1 MRKQI
6 FIGFAAFI
14 IIFGALAS
22 LLTAGIVR
30 TVSLDQLA
38 SQLEEE
44 ARLLS
49 TRMETLGT
57 QQVLDGLISLSRVT
71 LIQAD
76 GTVLFDSWVSEK
88 MDNHLDR
95 PEIRQALQT
104 GTGKSVRYSETVK
117 AQSIYIA
124 QRLEDGNIL
133 RISAPERLAR
143 KISSGIMP
151 FIIFAIVMLI
161 LLSLP
166 VINYYSANLLKPL
179 LSIDLDHP
187 EDAKVSEELLPLVRR
202 IDVQN
207 RQNRS
212 QMEAMEARQQEL
224 DALLGGMHEGFIAL
238 GPRDEVILI
247 NASACAMLGVESKK
261 ALGHGMPEINR
272 SLVVLEILEKM
283 RASGSAQGILEKDG
297 RNYVLSASRLENRRG
312 AVLLFSDQTEKMQGE
327 FMRRQFTANVS
338 HELRTPLTTI
348 LGYAEMLKNGMVK
361 QEDLAKFYHLIYRE
375 SSRMINLMEDI
386 LRLSKLDEGYLG
398 GKRQKVSLLE
408 AAKTACES
416 LELSA
421 AEKKVSVSFVGGE
434 ANILGDETLLNEL
447 CYNLVDNAIKYN
459 NENGTVEVMVT
470 GGEQAVL
477 TVRDTGIGIAPE
489 HHSRVFERFYR
500 TDASRSK
507 STGGTGLGL
516 SIVKHAAE
524 YHHGKISLKSKPG
537 EGTTVTVT
545 FPVYQEES

>member
-1 MRKQI
+1 MRNRI
-6 FIGFAAFI
+6 FLGLAAFI

-57 QQVLDGLISLSRVT
+57 QQVLDGLTSLSRVT

-76 GTVLFDSWVSEK
+76 GTVLFDNRVSDK
-88 MDNHLDR
+88 MENHLDR
-95 PEIRQALQT
+95 PEIQEALET
-104 GTGKSVRYSETVK
+104 GTGKTVRYSETVK

-124 QRLEDGNIL
+124 QRLEDGNVL
-133 RISAPERLAR
+133 RISAPEQLAR

-151 FIIFAIVMLI
+151 FIIFAIVMLT

-166 VINYYSANLLKPL
+166 AINYYSANLLKPL

-187 EDAKVSEELLPLVRR
+187 EDAKVSEELLPLIRR
-202 IDVQN
+202 IDAQN

-212 QMEAMEARQQEL
+212 QMDAMEARQQEL

-312 AVLLFSDQTEKMQGE
+312 AVLLFSD
-327 FMRRQFTANVS
+327 
-338 HELRTPLTTI
+338 
-348 LGYAEMLKNGMVK
+348 
-361 QEDLAKFYHLIYRE
+361 
-375 SSRMINLMEDI
+375 
-386 LRLSKLDEGYLG
+386 
-398 GKRQKVSLLE
+398 
-408 AAKTACES
+408 
-416 LELSA
+416 
-421 AEKKVSVSFVGGE
+421 
-434 ANILGDETLLNEL
+434 
-447 CYNLVDNAIKYN
+447 
-459 NENGTVEVMVT
+459 
-470 GGEQAVL
+470 
-477 TVRDTGIGIAPE
+477 
-489 HHSRVFERFYR
+489 
-500 TDASRSK
+500 
-507 STGGTGLGL
+507 
-516 SIVKHAAE
+516 
-524 YHHGKISLKSKPG
+524 
-537 EGTTVTVT
+537 
-545 FPVYQEES
+545 